1 MHPCWYAVAYFAFM
15 LFVLL
20 FCVFCLNGYSNE
32 NAQSRLVVV
41 LSSSF
46 DPSDSGSG
54 GDSVVEAI
62 ADDWLEFNIGFLR
75 ARCKK

>member
-1 MHPCWYAVAYFAFM
+1 MLVRGGVFCFHAFCD
-15 LFVLL
+15 FV
-20 FCVFCLNGYSNE
+20 FFCLNGYSNG
-32 NAQSRLVVV
+32 NAQSRAVVV

-62 ADDWLEFNIGFLR
+62 ADDWLEFDIGFL
-75 ARCKK
+75 